1 MGKVDDKVIEALA
14 TLASDEQAAVATIV
28 ATRGSTPRKSGA
40 QILFFRDGR
49 IVGTIGGGCGEAEA
63 RRYALRAMA
72 TGDPLSVQINLTHEV
87 AEEDGMVCGG
97 IMEIFIQP
105 FNSGQD
111 HDLAN
116 GGDNGGDNG
125 GHSDKEQA

>member
-49 IVGTIGGGCGEAEA
+49 IVGTIGGGCGEAET
-63 RRYALRAMA
+63 RRHALHAMA
-72 TGDPLSVQINLTHEV
+72 TGDPLSVQINLTHEA

-97 IMEIFIQP
+97 TMEIFIQP
-105 FNSGQD
+105 FNSGKGILND
-111 HDLAN
+111 
-116 GGDNGGDNG
+116 GGDHG
-125 GHSDKEQA
+125 GHRDEKQT